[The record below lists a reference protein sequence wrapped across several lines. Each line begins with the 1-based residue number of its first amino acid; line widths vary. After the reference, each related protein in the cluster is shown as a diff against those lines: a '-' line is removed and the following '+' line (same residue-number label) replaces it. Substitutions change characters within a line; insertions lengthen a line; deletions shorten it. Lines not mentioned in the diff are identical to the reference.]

1 MLSLMGRKGPLRV
14 TDDGNLTSL
23 CKTLVLMSRALPL
36 SERDER
42 NVIDYKI
49 KCSRMLLW
57 NAFLNTWLFKYSKKD
72 VRLKA
77 REKRKGG
84 RRGREG
90 KKEGGVVRER
100 EGKETEGRKGK
111 KTVVLKSV
119 LIPSLEV
126 PHGCVMPTVPGTN
139 SGRDML
145 AGLSSNISCLCKTL
159 LNLTVAF
166 LIM

>member
-90 KKEGGVVRER
+90 KKEGGGSEGER
-100 EGKETEGRKGK
+100 GEGNRRKKGKENCC
-111 KTVVLKSV
+111 SQ
-119 LIPSLEV
+119 I
-126 PHGCVMPTVPGTN
+126 CIN
-139 SGRDML
+139 S
-145 AGLSSNISCLCKTL
+145 
-159 LNLTVAF
+159 
-166 LIM
+166 